1 MRKFYRVMLGKQSM
15 YAEDCLRDG
24 FIGASYG
31 IKEDLAPYFSE
42 DWREFNKK
50 LIPVYLTTNPGKTK
64 VAAGLSCGALWSI
77 SQGMKVG
84 DIIIS
89 PNGKGRYA
97 VGEVTSDYMFRPE
110 QNQQHQRSVLWKDLL
125 IDKADVSTEFQ
136 NSVAAMRSII
146 SLEKYASE
154 LETLIGV
161 AKSPQ
166 VIVSTDETI
175 EDPTVFALERHL
187 EDFLVH
193 NWAQTPLGRDYDIY
207 QDEENTGRQ
216 FQTDTGF
223 IDILAVSKDRQELLV
238 VELKKG
244 RASDAVV
251 GQIQRYM
258 GFIAEDIAEEHQRV
272 RGVIIALEDDLR
284 IRRALKVALNIEF
297 YRYEVKFDLIKS

>member
-1 MRKFYRVMLGKQSM
+1 MKKFYRVMLGKQSI
-15 YAEDCLRDG
+15 YAEECLREG
-24 FIGASYG
+24 FIGAGYG
-31 IKEDLAPYFSE
+31 IDEDLTPYFSE
-42 DWREFNKK
+42 DWRDFNKA
-50 LIPVYLTTNPGKTK
+50 LIPTYLRQNPGKSK

-77 SQGMKVG
+77 SQGMKIG
-84 DIIIS
+84 DNIFS

-97 VGEVTSDYMFRPE
+97 VGEVVSDYMFRPGH
-110 QNQQHQRSVLWKDLL
+110 NLPHQRAVRWKDLL
-125 IDKADVSTEFQ
+125 IDKSDFSTEIQ

-146 SLEKYASE
+146 SLDKYGAE
-154 LETLIGV
+154 LEALICRD
-161 AKSPQ
+161 SPQ
-166 VIVSTDETI
+166 QVLVSTDETI
-175 EDPTVFALERHL
+175 EDPVVFALERHL

-193 NWAQTPLGRDYDIY
+193 NWSQTPLGRDYEIY

-258 GFIAEDIAEEHQRV
+258 GFIAEDIAEDNQRV

-284 IRRALKVALNIEF
+284 IKRALKVAPNIEF
-297 YRYEVKFDLIKS
+297 YKYEVKFDLIKT

>member
-1 MRKFYRVMLGKQSM
+1 MKKFYRVMLGKQSM
-15 YAEDCLRDG
+15 YAEECLRDG
-24 FIGASYG
+24 FIGAGYG
-31 IKEDLAPYFSE
+31 VNEDLGPYFSE
-42 DWREFNKK
+42 DWREFNKS
-50 LIPVYLTTNPGKTK
+50 LIPVYLRDNPGKSR

-77 SQGMKVG
+77 SQGMKIG
-84 DIIIS
+84 DIILS

-97 VGEVTSDYMFRPE
+97 VGEVVSDYLFRPE
-110 QNQQHQRSVLWKDLL
+110 QKQAHQRSVRWKDIL
-125 IDKADVSTEFQ
+125 IDKADMSNEIQ
-136 NSVAAMRSII
+136 NSVASMLAII
-146 SLEKYASE
+146 SLDKYADN
-154 LETLIGV
+154 LEALIVGD
-161 AKSPQ
+161 KPQ
-166 VIVSTDETI
+166 QVLISTDETI

-207 QDEENTGRQ
+207 QDDENTGRQ

-258 GFIAEDIAEEHQRV
+258 GFIAEDIAEKHQRV
-272 RGVIIALEDDLR
+272 SGVIIALEDDLR
-284 IRRALKVALNIEF
+284 IRRALKVAPNIEF
-297 YRYEVKFDLIKS
+297 YRYEVRFDLKKN